1 MIVDAA
7 EGRINYHLIEIE
19 IEKSNCFSRILTKIY
34 FKQRFPII
42 YRRIKLCASKRLQ
55 GLNLK
60 LKLCAR
66 TYQSL
71 E

>member
-1 MIVDAA
+1 MRAA

-19 IEKSNCFSRILTKIY
+19 IVKSNCFSRILTKIY
-34 FKQRFPII
+34 FKQLFPII
-42 YRRIKLCASKRLQ
+42 SQRIKLWALKRLQ

-66 TYQSL
+66 THQS
-71 E
+71 